1 MNPPEGRHLSFPF
14 RIGTDGRTVQTT
26 SRVAHVHDEIIQLL
40 MTNLGERVF
49 LPEFGGD
56 VRRLLFEPLNEAT
69 RGVTKAKITQ
79 AITTWL
85 GHRVTLEDLSV
96 EVDNSTIE
104 VEVKY
109 RLAGTEDARIM
120 RFQRKSE

>member
-1 MNPPEGRHLSFPF
+1 MNLPDGPHLAFPF

-26 SRVAHVHDEIIQLL
+26 SREVHVHDEIIQLL
-40 MTNLGERVF
+40 MTNLGERAF

-79 AITTWL
+79 AISTWL

-96 EVDNSTIE
+96 N
-104 VEVKY
+104 
-109 RLAGTEDARIM
+109 R
-120 RFQRKSE
+120 